1 MCETLQL
8 NWKLNPSSGSGGGA
22 GGGGGGST
30 SKSSSSTADGGCAAS
45 GSKGSSSSSTGQA
58 PRRKKKE
65 GSSKQKGDGSYT
77 LRAVQ
82 KRSEKPSSSSSN
94 PGVGGR
100 KKRGPKPRPKSAPMS
115 KYRRKTANMRERQ
128 RMGEIN
134 CAFERLRDRIPNP
147 VMMSG
152 RGRCEKLTKINIL
165 VSLGRR

>member
-8 NWKLNPSSGSGGGA
+8 NWKLNPSSGSGT

-30 SKSSSSTADGGCAAS
+30 SKSSSSSADGGCAAS

-58 PRRKKKE
+58 PRRKKKD

-82 KRSEKPSSSSSN
+82 KRSEKASSSSV
-94 PGVGGR
+94 PGGGGR